1 MRARKGALLA
11 LTMGLCAPWPA
22 VARPPETLACAI
34 KAAPE
39 GLDQKVAD
47 AILTPGTPEANGTQ
61 ADLRAITDACAADQ
75 LLNEK
80 QRDAYF
86 SYTWGRMGRDALDG
100 RLAGLGISSSLI
112 DQALDI
118 GPGNTNNPADKVP
131 QGDLRIVG
139 EALDKAGK
147 PPASV
152 TAQGWRLITGWIVA
166 TALMFDGQRDL
177 D

>member
-1 MRARKGALLA
+1 MGQRWPVLLA
-11 LTMGLCAPWPA
+11 ALALGAPGPA
-22 VARPPETLACAI
+22 AARPPETLACAV

-39 GLDQKVAD
+39 GLDARVAD
-47 AILTPGTPEANGTQ
+47 AILVPGTPTANATQ
-61 ADLRAITDACAADQ
+61 ADLRAITDACAYDQ
-75 LLNEK
+75 LLSDK

-86 SYTWGRMGRDALDG
+86 SYTWGRLGRDALDG
-100 RLAGLGISSSLI
+100 RLAALGIASALI

-118 GPGNTNNPADKVP
+118 GPGNTNNPADKVT

-152 TAQGWRLITGWIVA
+152 TAHGWELITGWIVA

>member
-1 MRARKGALLA
+1 MMALAAVA
-11 LTMGLCAPWPA
+11 LSVPWPA
-22 VARPPETLACAI
+22 GARPPETLACGV

-39 GLDQKVAD
+39 GLDIRVAD
-47 AILTPGTPEANGTQ
+47 AILVPGTPTANATQ

-75 LLNEK
+75 LLNDK
-80 QRDAYF
+80 QREAYF

-100 RLAGLGISSSLI
+100 RLAALGIRSGLI

-118 GPGNTNNPADKVP
+118 GPGNTNNPADKVT

-152 TAQGWRLITGWIVA
+152 TAQGWELITGWIVA